1 MKIKR
6 QPSTALITSLLTVW
20 LVSACTAADSTMKK
34 ESATP
39 AAKPAAEMIATKP
52 PGIRSPSML
61 ANTCAGC
68 HGTNGASAGDAM
80 PIIGGME
87 KEYMQLVLTEFKSGE
102 RDSTIMGRIAK
113 GYSDNELKA
122 IASYIAKQPWVS
134 SPAKADKKLA
144 AMGKKIHEKK
154 CKTCHEDGGRVQEDD
169 APRLAGQWPDY
180 TMIYLKDCH
189 KKGRRCLPRKMGK
202 RVAELS
208 RKELEAMAHYYL
220 SEK

>member
-1 MKIKR
+1 MNSRK
-6 QPSTALITSLLTVW
+6 TTLLVITISLLLGWVLAGCATQTQ
-20 LVSACTAADSTMKK
+20 SAQESKPSKQAAA
-34 ESATP
+34 EAP
-39 AAKPAAEMIATKP
+39 AAAAKTS
-52 PGIRSPSML
+52 GIRSPSML

-68 HGTNGASAGDAM
+68 HGTNGASAGKIM

-87 KEYMQLVLTEFKSGE
+87 KEYMQLVLEEFKTGE

-122 IASYIAKQPWVS
+122 IASYLANQPWVS
-134 SPAKADKKLA
+134 SPFKADPKLA
-144 AMGKKIHEKK
+144 AMGKKIHEEK

-180 TMIYLKDCH
+180 SLHYLKDCH
-189 KKGRRCLPRKMGK
+189 KKGRRCAPRKMGK
-202 RVAELS
+202 RVMNLSQEEL
-208 RKELEAMAHYYL
+208 KAMAHYYA

>member
-1 MKIKR
+1 MKINRKLL
-6 QPSTALITSLLTVW
+6 QALTVGVLFGW
-20 LVSACTAADSTMKK
+20 LVSSCTTTDSAMKK
-34 ESATP
+34 EAAAP
-39 AAKPAAEMIATKP
+39 AAKAEAKMAPAKLR
-52 PGIRSPSML
+52 GVRSPSML

-68 HGTNGASAGDAM
+68 HGTDGASAGDAM

-87 KEYMQLVLTEFKSGE
+87 KEYMQLVLAEFKSGE

-122 IASYIAKQPWVS
+122 IASYIASKPWVS

-144 AMGKKIHEKK
+144 AIGKKIHDEK

-169 APRLAGQWPDY
+169 APRLAGQWLDY

-189 KKGRRCLPRKMGK
+189 KKGRRCQPRKMGK
-202 RVAELS
+202 RVAQLS
-208 RKELEAMAHYYL
+208 EKELLAVAHYYL